1 MAPDRQPSQPGTP
14 REQHSAVDVPVEL
27 QDTTDAD
34 DVATQAEPSRDSPP
48 SLHEGPIQ
56 FAASGRIGQYELIR
70 LLGRGG
76 MGAVYLARD
85 LRLGRLVAIKL
96 LTSRRSNRKR
106 QVLAEARITAQCS
119 HENIV
124 VIHEVGE
131 VSGAGPHRGQPY
143 IVLEYLEGQTLA
155 AWLSRRASSVRRSR
169 RGRWQRLRSPVVPG
183 RAVEWMLPVVR
194 ALTYLHQR
202 GITHRDL
209 KPANIMLTDTGT
221 VKVLDFGIA
230 RARFTAR
237 TEGSG
242 SDAASD
248 DGAEAIR
255 PAMTSGKMVGTL
267 PYMSPEQINAR
278 SIDYRT
284 DLWSVGVILFEMVV
298 GHHPTLATTHAE
310 LLQIADMRKP
320 MLSAA
325 ESMPALGPLASIID
339 RCLIKDV
346 EHRTPTARA
355 LLSELEALAPSRRTA
370 DSDDE
375 HNPFVGLSAFQEA
388 DAERFF
394 GRQDDIQ
401 RALTLLRRR
410 PMVAVVG
417 PSGTGKSSLVR
428 AGVIPALK
436 RSGEGWDA
444 YVVRPGRAPLA
455 ALAQVLL
462 QAQAEVGNTSAAAGP
477 AASAVSESI
486 GPEHRASDP
495 LPSQLSTQLR
505 DEPGFFA
512 ARLRTRAAERL
523 RQAVLFIDQFEELYT
538 QGVSATQRAAFLDC
552 LAATADDPTS
562 PLRVI
567 LSMRSDFLDRLS
579 QSGRLAERVTHGL
592 LLLPPLDRAGL
603 RQALLAPL
611 AALNSKFESDAVVNR
626 MVDELDGR
634 PSALPLLQFTA
645 AALWEQRDR
654 AQRVISAASFER
666 VGGIAGALATHAD
679 AVLAAM
685 PARDVRLAR
694 AMLLRLVTPERTRA
708 LDTLAE
714 LRQLGDSSDN
724 AERVLSRLIEAR
736 LLAVTGTA
744 DGAAVDASGASD
756 GETLSDIVD
765 GTVELAHESLI
776 DTWPTLHAWL
786 EENQEDS
793 AMLARLRSAAR
804 DWERGARAA
813 GLLWTGTAADEAELW
828 RARYQGPLAPI
839 EQQYLAAIRASMQH
853 TRRLRRRLVGGLLA
867 VAATI
872 TVAMSWLAWR
882 QTEAREAAAAAAA
895 QARQDAIRARDATRM
910 AALRTLERDPTAQ
923 LALLREIED
932 MQSAPPGA
940 LPEAK
945 RLLHADVASAI
956 FSDHDEGV
964 WMASFSPDGKQ
975 LVSVS
980 EDKTVRI
987 RPIDE
992 PRAARILGRH
1002 KEGVVSAS
1010 YDPTGARVV
1019 SSSWDHTIRV
1029 WQVDGASAPL
1039 TLYGHDDAVSSASFD
1054 AAGERIVSASW
1065 DRTVR
1070 IWSADGAGTPL
1081 VLRGHEDVVSSVDF
1095 SPDGAQVVSG
1105 SHDKTVRIWNADGT
1119 GTPQIL
1125 RGHEGRVLAVSFSP
1139 DGEHVASASA
1149 DKSVRIW
1156 RVDGADAPLVLRGHE
1171 DRVLGVHFSPDG
1183 DRVASASADKTVRIW
1198 SASGT
1203 GALAVLRGHDDMV
1216 YTVRFSPD
1224 GTRVLSAAHDKT
1236 VRVWPSDNIV
1246 EPLLLS
1252 GHTAATLSATFSPD
1266 GEYVASASPDKTV
1279 RVWRADRAGEP
1290 EVVYKHSDGV
1300 SSVDFSPDGSALV
1313 SALFDHTARV
1323 WRRDGAGDDV
1333 VLRGHEDVLLSAR
1346 FSPDGSRVVTTSRDH
1361 TVRVWRADGAGSAV
1375 VLRGHLGA
1383 VWWASFSPDGKRVAS
1398 ASYDKTVRVWNAD
1411 GTGEPLVLSG
1421 HDGLV
1426 YSANFD
1432 PSGEHVVSASAD
1444 KTVRVWRANGLG
1456 APLVLRGHS
1465 DWVAWAEFSPDGAHI
1480 VSASKDQTIRIWRA
1494 DGVGPPITLSG
1505 HQQWVNSARYSP
1517 DGARLVSASDDQ
1529 TVRVWHDL
1537 DPISLDD
1544 PRLWTR
1550 TRYCMPIARR
1560 VELLGV
1566 TEERARR
1573 HRARCLKRV
1582 AEAQQGR

>member
-1 MAPDRQPSQPGTP
+1 MAPDRQPPQPGTP
-14 REQHSAVDVPVEL
+14 RGERSAVGVPIEL
-27 QDTTDAD
+27 QDTTNAD
-34 DVATQAEPSRDSPP
+34 DVATQSEPSRGSPP

-56 FAASGRIGQYELIR
+56 FAASGQIGQYELIR

-96 LTSRRSNRKR
+96 LTSQRSNRKQ

-131 VSGAGPHRGQPY
+131 VSGAGPHQGQPY
-143 IVLEYLEGQTLA
+143 LVLEYLEGQTLA

-194 ALTYLHQR
+194 ALTYLHKR

-209 KPANIMLTDTGT
+209 KPGNIMLTDTGT

-230 RARFTAR
+230 RARSSARREGTASA
-237 TEGSG
+237 E
-242 SDAASD
+242 
-248 DGAEAIR
+248 GAEGVR
-255 PAMTSGKMVGTL
+255 PAATSGKMVGTL
-267 PYMSPEQINAR
+267 PYMSPEQINTH
-278 SIDYRT
+278 SIDHRT
-284 DLWSVGVILFEMVV
+284 DLWSVGVILFEMVI
-298 GHHPTLATTHAE
+298 GHHPTLATSHAE

-325 ESMPALGPLASIID
+325 EAMPTLGPLASIID
-339 RCLIKDV
+339 RCLIKDL

-355 LLSELEALAPSRRTA
+355 LLRELEALAPSRHAA

-401 RALTLLRRR
+401 RALALLRRR

-462 QAQAEVGNTSAAAGP
+462 QAQSAQRSQRAGHAAASNP
-477 AASAVSESI
+477 
-486 GPEHRASDP
+486 P
-495 LPSQLSTQLR
+495 PSSLSTQLSA
-505 DEPGFFA
+505 EPGFFA
-512 ARLRTRAAERL
+512 ARLRARAAERL
-523 RQAVLFIDQFEELYT
+523 RRAVLFVDQFEELYT

-552 LAATADDPTS
+552 LAAAADDPTS

-611 AALNSKFESDAVVNR
+611 TALNSKFESGALIDR

-685 PARDVRLAR
+685 SARDVRLAR

-714 LRQLGDSSDN
+714 LRQLGRSSDN
-724 AERVLSRLIEAR
+724 AERVLALLIEAR

-744 DGAAVDASGASD
+744 DDGAAMGAAGASD
-756 GETLSDIVD
+756 SEPLSDIVD

-776 DTWPTLHAWL
+776 DAWPTLHAWL

-804 DWERGARAA
+804 DWERAARAP
-813 GLLWTGTAADEAELW
+813 GLLWTGATADEAELW

-839 EQQYLAAIRASMQH
+839 EQQYLAAIRASTQH
-853 TRRLRRRLVGGLLA
+853 TRRLRRRLVGGALV
-867 VAATI
+867 VAAVI
-872 TVAMSWLAWR
+872 TAAMSWLAWR

-910 AALRTLERDPTAQ
+910 ATLRTLERDPTTQ

-932 MQSAPPGA
+932 IQSPPPGA
-940 LPEAK
+940 LSEAR
-945 RLLHADVASAI
+945 RLLHADVASAL

-964 WMASFSPDGKQ
+964 WMASFSPDGEQ

-980 EDKTVRI
+980 EDETVQI
-987 RPIDE
+987 RSIEQPG
-992 PRAARILGRH
+992 AARILGRH
-1002 KEGVVSAS
+1002 DEGVVSANF
-1010 YDPTGARVV
+1010 DPTGARVV
-1019 SSSWDHTIRV
+1019 SSSWDKTIRV
-1029 WQVDGASAPL
+1029 WRVDGAGAPL
-1039 TLYGHDDAVSSASFD
+1039 RLYGHEDAVSSVSFD
-1054 AAGERIVSASW
+1054 AAGERVVSASW

-1081 VLRGHEDVVSSVDF
+1081 VLRGHADVVSSADF

-1105 SHDKTVRIWNADGT
+1105 SYDKTVRIWSADGT
-1119 GTPQIL
+1119 GTPLVL
-1125 RGHEGRVLAVSFSP
+1125 RGHEDRVLAVSFSP
-1139 DGEHVASASA
+1139 DGEHIASASA
-1149 DKSVRIW
+1149 DKTVRIW
-1156 RVDGADAPLVLRGHE
+1156 RVDGVGTPLVLRGHE

-1183 DRVASASADKTVRIW
+1183 ERVASAAADKTVRIW
-1198 SASGT
+1198 STSGA
-1203 GALAVLRGHDDMV
+1203 GALAVLRGHDDVV

-1224 GTRVLSAAHDKT
+1224 GARVLSASHDKT
-1236 VRVWPSDNIV
+1236 VRLWPSDNV
-1246 EPLLLS
+1246 EEPLLLS

-1266 GEYVASASPDKTV
+1266 GEYIASASYDHTV
-1279 RVWRADRAGEP
+1279 RVWRADGAGEP
-1290 EVVYKHSDGV
+1290 ELVHKHSDGV

-1361 TVRVWRADGAGSAV
+1361 TVRVWRADGAGPAV
-1375 VLRGHLGA
+1375 VLRGHRGA
-1383 VWWASFSPDGKRVAS
+1383 VWWASFSPDGERVVS
-1398 ASYDKTVRVWNAD
+1398 ASYDKTVRVWSAD
-1411 GTGEPLVLSG
+1411 GTGDSVVLRG
-1421 HDGLV
+1421 HDGMV

-1432 PSGEHVVSASAD
+1432 PSGQRVVSASAD
-1444 KTVRVWRANGLG
+1444 KTVRVWRADGLG
-1456 APLVLRGHS
+1456 APLVLRGHG
-1465 DWVAWAEFSPDGAHI
+1465 DWVAWAEFSPDGVHI
-1480 VSASKDQTIRIWRA
+1480 VSASKDKTIRIWRA
-1494 DGVGPPITLSG
+1494 DGVGAPIALSG

-1529 TVRVWHDL
+1529 TVRIWHDL

-1550 TRYCMPIARR
+1550 TRYCMPVARR

-1573 HRARCLKRV
+1573 HRARCLERA
-1582 AEAQQGR
+1582 AEAQRGR